1 MKKME
6 VEKSRWTVP
15 LRNLITILESM
26 LYVRTPVLARLG
38 GGSFLHLFVPKMIVI
53 NALSIGGRDV
63 YS

>member
-1 MKKME
+1 M
-6 VEKSRWTVP
+6 
-15 LRNLITILESM
+15 LESI
-26 LYVRTPVLARLG
+26 LYVRTPVLARLGG